1 MKSVEINVSPKFPA
15 RSNAQQVLPQPHN
28 LEWYPSIGTSRVHLF
43 SGPKWGGRIAGEW
56 KAGIL
61 SALF

>member
-43 SGPKWGGRIAGEW
+43 SGPNGEG
-56 KAGIL
+56 A
-61 SALF
+61 